1 MLLSFY
7 QLTNQDFACDQA
19 LHLGESREVTRE
31 QQAKGDTSAWGF
43 AARLRI
49 LSRLASL
56 AIKGELVH
64 RLPSLKRTRPCDN
77 TEGKMTSVCIT
88 FSLFFLFGSAES
100 GIRGSQDE
108 ERFVIFSEKSDNK

>member
-1 MLLSFY
+1 M
-7 QLTNQDFACDQA
+7 
-19 LHLGESREVTRE
+19 
-31 QQAKGDTSAWGF
+31 GF

-56 AIKGELVH
+56 AIKGELAH
-64 RLPSLKRTRPCDN
+64 RLPSLKRARLCDN
-77 TEGKMTSVCIT
+77 TEGKMTSVFIT

-108 ERFVIFSEKSDNK
+108 ERFVVFSEKSDNK

>member
-1 MLLSFY
+1 MR
-7 QLTNQDFACDQA
+7 
-19 LHLGESREVTRE
+19 G
-31 QQAKGDTSAWGF
+31 
-43 AARLRI
+43 
-49 LSRLASL
+49 ASL
-56 AIKGELVH
+56 HVRPFSRGSLRLPLNGELAH
-64 RLPSLKRTRPCDN
+64 RLPSLKRTRTCDN